1 MIITAINIICNDD
14 DEEVAYFHKNQEILN
29 HHHQHHQFLE
39 WKSTLCEIIVI
50 IIVAP
55 Q

>member
-14 DEEVAYFHKNQEILN
+14 DEEVAYFHKNQEIVN
-29 HHHQHHQFLE
+29 HHQILE
-39 WKSTLCEIIVI
+39 WKSTVCEIIVI
-50 IIVAP
+50 IIAAP

>member
-1 MIITAINIICNDD
+1 MIITAINIICND

-29 HHHQHHQFLE
+29 HHHHHHHQFLE